1 MDLLFLTNRFGALKE
16 NDEATAA
23 MQLLT
28 RLADE
33 ADAAAKVAPIGAPA
47 STVPADSV
55 DSGLAVT
62 DFDALMEE
70 VMTEATAEVTLQH
83 QEAIKKDPKAVF
95 DFAKEFKATMSK
107 VSAKSAASRKLK
119 INK

>member
-1 MDLLFLTNRFGALKE
+1 MDPLFLTNRFGALKE
-16 NDEATAA
+16 NNEATAA

-47 STVPADSV
+47 TTVPADSV
-55 DSGLAVT
+55 EVT

-70 VMTEATAEVTLQH
+70 FTAEATAAVTLQH
-83 QEAIKKDPKAVF
+83 QEAVKKDPKVRF
-95 DFAKEFKATMSK
+95 DFAKEFKATMTK
-107 VSAKSAASRKLK
+107 VSAKSAASRELK
-119 INK
+119 IKK